1 MGKMLVKIDN
11 ELEKRFRIVILK
23 VKGKKRGALS
33 EAVEEAIRLW
43 LEKYENQK

>member
-1 MGKMLVKIDN
+1 MGKILAKIDD
-11 ELEKRFRIVILK
+11 ELERRFRIAVLK
-23 VKGKKRGALS
+23 VKGKRRGALS